1 MVHQSNVILD
11 SKKWLGVVAASNDK
25 PNRFTGFPSI
35 VSGGWHAETL
45 SRIYRLPLVRGVLV
59 CLCKCFAILSTWAYA
74 RSVVVRFYK
83 VSFVTQR
90 SKAESHSLLLL
101 IRTRTRLPAIEIT
114 RRIAQTN
121 RRRETEPHPIE
132 CLGSRDAYGNSG
144 RSQASDISCT
154 CVSKGSGPGGK
165 T

>member
-11 SKKWLGVVAASNDK
+11 PKKWLRVVAASNDQ
-25 PNRFTGFPSI
+25 PNRFTGFPPI
-35 VSGGWHAETL
+35 VCRGWHAEIF
-45 SRIYRLPLVRGVLV
+45 SRILCLPLVRGILV
-59 CLCKCFAILSTWAYA
+59 RFCKYFAILSTLAYA
-74 RSVVVRFYK
+74 RGVVMGFYVSVVVPG
-83 VSFVTQR
+83 

-101 IRTRTRLPAIEIT
+101 IRARTRLPAIEIT

-121 RRRETEPHPIE
+121 RRRETEPHSIE

-154 CVSKGSGPGGK
+154 CVSKGSGPGSK